1 MRITRNQS
9 LWMLT
14 LTLTLGAWLLAGA
27 ATAEDCS
34 GAGADG
40 TAYEGRLFSGQVKSN
55 KKSARVVV
63 SLKPKKKEKMR
74 EITIRQ
80 GGEPIPFAYHP
91 QAIVTGLKNDVKKI
105 RGGDWVRICG
115 PRSAMAT
122 PRWAFAIEV
131 FEKEDAASDVD

>member
-9 LWMLT
+9 VLMLT
-14 LTLTLGAWLLAGA
+14 LTLTLGAGLLAGA

-34 GAGADG
+34 GKGADG
-40 TAYEGRLFSGQVKSN
+40 TAYEGRLFSGEVKSN
-55 KKSARVVV
+55 KKNAKVVV

-91 QAIVTGLKNDVKKI
+91 QAIVSGLKDDAKKI
-105 RGGDWVRICG
+105 KSGDWLRICG

-122 PRWAFAIEV
+122 PRWAYAIEV
-131 FEKEDAASDVD
+131 FEKEDVASDVE